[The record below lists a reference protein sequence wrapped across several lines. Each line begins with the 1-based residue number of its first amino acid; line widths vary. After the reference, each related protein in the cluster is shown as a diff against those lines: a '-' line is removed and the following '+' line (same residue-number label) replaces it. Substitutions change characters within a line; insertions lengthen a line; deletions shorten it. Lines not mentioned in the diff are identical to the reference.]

1 MVVPIIAGLGITA
14 AALMAK
20 TTIAACARYRTL
32 TPQMIAAMNGIKVSY
47 HNDTNNL
54 TVYDELRRRFPN
66 RGFDEKMTER
76 EALLI
81 LGIEEHEI
89 ELLDSKMVK
98 DRYRKLMIQNHPDKN
113 GSQYLSQKINQA
125 KDVIEKSYLL
135 KK

>member
-1 MVVPIIAGLGITA
+1 MVVPIIAGLGITV

-20 TTIAACARYRTL
+20 TTIAACGRYRKL

-47 HNDTNNL
+47 RDDTNNL
-54 TVYDELRRRFPN
+54 TIYDELRRRFPN
-66 RGFDEKMTER
+66 SGFEERMTER

-89 ELLDSKMVK
+89 DLLDSKMVK